1 MPGRQQCPLGSL
13 LQGYTR
19 LVKTQA
25 ADLTR
30 HFSKDGTHMMSKHEK
45 MLHVVRETLE
55 KLIQTRKPELP

>member
-1 MPGRQQCPLGSL
+1 MLGHQQCPLGSL

-25 ADLTR
+25 ADLNR
-30 HFSKDGTHMMSKHEK
+30 RFSKDRSHMMSKHEK

-55 KLIQTRKPELP
+55 KLLQTRKPELP